1 MNEALRL
8 SPRDNR
14 AWLWVH
20 FSASA
25 KLHLGMGEEA
35 VIATLV
41 HSSLYRPEP
50 VYEPFLPCG
59 V

>member
-1 MNEALRL
+1 VNEALRL

-35 VIATLV
+35 VIATPRPLK
-41 HSSLYRPEP
+41 SLPARAR
-50 VYEPFLPCG
+50 L
-59 V
+59 